1 MNNRDLRFLGFG
13 LGVLL
18 LFHGMDKV
26 MHGTEFIEKML
37 VASKVPYSEYVQ
49 YGVYIGEVIAPILLI
64 FGQYMRISGA
74 IVAFNM
80 FVAIFLVHQNTLF
93 TLGEHGAWSIEV
105 PMLYLVA
112 GLTLALSKNLEK
124 NTTS

>member
-1 MNNRDLRFLGFG
+1 MNDKALRFLGFG

-18 LFHGMDKV
+18 LFHGIDKV

-37 VASKVPYSEYVQ
+37 VGLNVPYSEYVQ
-49 YGVYIGEVIAPILLI
+49 YGVYIGEIVAPLLLI
-64 FGQYMRISGA
+64 FGQYMRVSGA
-74 IVAFNM
+74 IIAFNM
-80 FVAIFLVHQNTLF
+80 LVAIFLVHQKTLF

-112 GLTLALSKNLEK
+112 GVTLALWKKEK
-124 NTTS
+124 KSTK

>member
-1 MNNRDLRFLGFG
+1 MNNRALRFLGFG

-37 VASKVPYSEYVQ
+37 VALKVPYSEYVQ
-49 YGVYIGEVIAPILLI
+49 YGVYIGEVVAPILLI

-80 FVAIFLVHQNTLF
+80 LVAIFLVHQNTLF

-105 PMLYLVA
+105 PMLYFVA
-112 GLTLALSKNLEK
+112 GLTLALWNREK
-124 NTTS
+124 KPAK

>member
-1 MNNRDLRFLGFG
+1 MNNRALRFLSFG

-37 VASKVPYSEYVQ
+37 VASKIPYSEYVQ
-49 YGVYIGEVIAPILLI
+49 YGVYIGEVVAPLLLI
-64 FGQYMRISGA
+64 FGQYMRVSGA

-80 FVAIFLVHQNTLF
+80 LVAIFLVHQNTLF
-93 TLGEHGAWSIEV
+93 TLGAHGAWSIEV
-105 PMLYLVA
+105 PMLYFIA
-112 GLTLALSKNLEK
+112 GVTLALWKREQISTE
-124 NTTS
+124 

>member
-1 MNNRDLRFLGFG
+1 MNNRALRFLSFG

-18 LFHGMDKV
+18 LFHGIDKV

-37 VASKVPYSEYVQ
+37 VGLKIPYSEYVQ
-49 YGVYIGEVIAPILLI
+49 YGVYIGEIVAPLLLI

-80 FVAIFLVHQNTLF
+80 LVALFLVHQKTLF

-105 PMLYLVA
+105 PMLYLIA
-112 GLTLALSKNLEK
+112 GLTLALWKREETSSK
-124 NTTS
+124 